1 MYMKKYF
8 PVVIL
13 VVGLLLLS
21 CSSLQAGDE
30 ASWTIKW
37 NNNGSLD
44 EKVVIPGHNVV
55 LNEQEWETSHSGNQT
70 ILSRHVK
77 DWRAY
82 GQLGDSLPLTVVQK
96 DYVLL
101 KFASLTVKQEATPG
115 SFFEQFI
122 GLTNARLSIEVPGAI
137 RNSNAETS
145 QDSVAIWNLAS
156 LQSSPVKL
164 DAVIFDGIFLGI
176 TFFAFCFIIIF
187 IIYLNRIRRV
197 HRLISEEY
205 SLERAALEFTQGESE
220 SQEEKNKNE
229 EVPVEVLQEIFSEN
243 ESQGEEK

>member
-44 EKVVIPGHNVV
+44 EKVVIPGNNVV
-55 LNEQEWETSHSGNQT
+55 VIGQEWETSHSGNQT

-115 SFFEQFI
+115 SLFEQFI
-122 GLTNARLSIEVPGAI
+122 GLSNARLSIEVPGAI
-137 RNSNAETS
+137 RNSNAQAS
-145 QDSVAIWNLAS
+145 QDSLATWNLAS
-156 LQSSPVKL
+156 LESSPVKL

-197 HRLISEEY
+197 HRLIAEEY
-205 SLERAALEFTQGESE
+205 SLERAVLEFTQGENDKE
-220 SQEEKNKNE
+220 EEEK
-229 EVPVEVLQEIFSEN
+229 
-243 ESQGEEK
+243 

>member
-44 EKVVIPGHNVV
+44 EKVIIPGHNVV
-55 LNEQEWETSHSGNQT
+55 VNDQEWETSHSGNQT

-115 SFFEQFI
+115 SLFEQFI
-122 GLTNARLSIEVPGAI
+122 GLANARLSIEVPGAI
-137 RNSNAETS
+137 RNSNAQAS
-145 QDSVAIWNLAS
+145 QDSLAIWNLAS
-156 LQSSPVKL
+156 LESSPVKL

-197 HRLISEEY
+197 HRLIAEEY
-205 SLERAALEFTQGESE
+205 SLERAVLEFTQGENDKE
-220 SQEEKNKNE
+220 EEEK
-229 EVPVEVLQEIFSEN
+229 
-243 ESQGEEK
+243 

>member
-44 EKVVIPGHNVV
+44 EKVVIPGNNVV
-55 LNEQEWETSHSGNQT
+55 VIGQEWETSHSGNQT

-115 SFFEQFI
+115 SLFEQFM

-137 RNSNAETS
+137 RNSNAQAS
-145 QDSVAIWNLAS
+145 QDSLATWNLAS
-156 LQSSPVKL
+156 LESSPVKL

-197 HRLISEEY
+197 HRLIAEEY
-205 SLERAALEFTQGESE
+205 SLDRAALEFTQGE
-220 SQEEKNKNE
+220 
-229 EVPVEVLQEIFSEN
+229 IEN
-243 ESQGEEK
+243 QGEEK

>member
-1 MYMKKYF
+1 MKKYF

-44 EKVVIPGHNVV
+44 EKVVIPGNNVV
-55 LNEQEWETSHSGNQT
+55 VIGQEWETSHSGNQT

-115 SFFEQFI
+115 SLFEQFI
-122 GLTNARLSIEVPGAI
+122 GLSNARLSIEVPGAI
-137 RNSNAETS
+137 RNSNAQAS
-145 QDSVAIWNLAS
+145 QDSLATWNLAS
-156 LQSSPVKL
+156 LESSPVKL

-197 HRLISEEY
+197 HRLIAEEY
-205 SLERAALEFTQGESE
+205 SLDRADLEFTQGEIDKE
-220 SQEEKNKNE
+220 EEEK
-229 EVPVEVLQEIFSEN
+229 
-243 ESQGEEK
+243 

>member
-1 MYMKKYF
+1 MKKLF

-13 VVGLLLLS
+13 VLGLLLFT

-44 EKVVIPGHNVV
+44 EKVVITNHNVV
-55 LNEQEWETSHSGNQT
+55 INNQEWESSHSGNQI
-70 ILSRHVK
+70 ILSRHIN

-82 GQLGDSLPLTVVQK
+82 GQLGDSLPITVVQK
-96 DYVLL
+96 DYLL
-101 KFASLTVKQEATPG
+101 MKFASITVKQEATPG
-115 SFFEQFI
+115 SLFEQFM
-122 GLTNARLSIEVPGAI
+122 GLTNARFSIEVPGAI
-137 RNSNAETS
+137 RNSNAEVS
-145 QDSVAIWNLAS
+145 QNSVAVWNLDN

-176 TFFAFCFIIIF
+176 SFFVFCFIIIF

-197 HRLISEEY
+197 HRLIAEEY
-205 SLERAALEFTQGESE
+205 SLERAALEF
-220 SQEEKNKNE
+220 
-229 EVPVEVLQEIFSEN
+229 
-243 ESQGEEK
+243 SQGENENNENNEEEK